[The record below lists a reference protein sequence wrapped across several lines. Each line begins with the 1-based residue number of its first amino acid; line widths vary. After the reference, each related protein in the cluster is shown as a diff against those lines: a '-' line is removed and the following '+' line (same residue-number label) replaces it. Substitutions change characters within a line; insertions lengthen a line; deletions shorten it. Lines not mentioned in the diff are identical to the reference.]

1 MIVYNVTSK
10 VDSSIEEQ
18 WLHWMKTKH
27 IVDIMATKCFEKYQ
41 ILKLIDTED
50 NDGVTYA
57 IQYYALSKANINH
70 YISLHAPAL
79 RAEVTRLW
87 GNKFIAFRTIMEVVN

>member
-10 VDSSIEEQ
+10 VDNSIENQ

-27 IVDIMATKCFEKYQ
+27 IVDVMATNCFEKYQ
-41 ILKLIDTED
+41 ILKLINEED
-50 NDGVTYA
+50 KDGVTYA
-57 IQYYALSKANINH
+57 IQYYAISKANINN
-70 YISLHAPAL
+70 YISLYAPAL
-79 RAEVTRLW
+79 RAEATQLW